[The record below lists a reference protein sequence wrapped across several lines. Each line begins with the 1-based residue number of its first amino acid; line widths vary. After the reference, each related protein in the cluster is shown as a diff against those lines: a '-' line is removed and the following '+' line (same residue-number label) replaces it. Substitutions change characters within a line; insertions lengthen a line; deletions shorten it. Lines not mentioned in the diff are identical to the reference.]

1 MSENITFKQW
11 VSKAGNKTAGFV
23 SNFADH
29 RSAAT
34 HLQSLITSGEF
45 DDEFT
50 ADVCKSVL
58 KKGDKA
64 PEFALFFCHHKATF
78 GNGFAK
84 KWAKRDAANDDV
96 SASVGNCLALAKFM
110 FSEFAE
116 RRIWKDTARTPALE
130 VPVQIGEGDPHILR
144 VTILTKSTVP
154 ENNGNLSLSL
164 RTPDFTWDT
173 KDTTDTWQ
181 GTIVANP
188 DHADPIGKFNP
199 RDCHPDV
206 QALLT
211 AITND
216 PQILSGWTEF
226 FNRRSVDRNQQSF
239 SHPLFGGGSEPHENV
254 APVASTPVDI
264 KTLRSHARFH

>member
-29 RSAAT
+29 SSAAM

-50 ADVCKSVL
+50 ADVCKTVI

-84 KWAKRDAANDDV
+84 KWAKLDAANDAV
-96 SASVGNCLALAKFM
+96 SVAVG
-110 FSEFAE
+110 
-116 RRIWKDTARTPALE
+116 ALE

-144 VTILTKSTVP
+144 VTILAKSTTP

-173 KDTTDTWQ
+173 KDTTETWQ

-206 QALLT
+206 QSLLT
-211 AITND
+211 AVAND
-216 PQILSGWTEF
+216 PQILAGWVEF
-226 FNRRSVDRNQQSF
+226 FNRRSVERTPQSF
-239 SHPLFGGGSEPHENV
+239 SHPFFGGGAEPHENV
-254 APVASTPVDI
+254 NPVPSTPVDI

>member
-84 KWAKRDAANDDV
+84 KWAKRDAANDAV
-96 SASVGNCLALAKFM
+96 SASVGNCLELAKFM

-116 RRIWKDTARTPALE
+116 RRIWKDCVA
-130 VPVQIGEGDPHILR
+130 VQPP
-144 VTILTKSTVP
+144 S
-154 ENNGNLSLSL
+154 
-164 RTPDFTWDT
+164 F
-173 KDTTDTWQ
+173 
-181 GTIVANP
+181 
-188 DHADPIGKFNP
+188 
-199 RDCHPDV
+199 DCCAV
-206 QALLT
+206 K
-211 AITND
+211 
-216 PQILSGWTEF
+216 SGWGT
-226 FNRRSVDRNQQSF
+226 QSPN
-239 SHPLFGGGSEPHENV
+239 SGGPYCV
-254 APVASTPVDI
+254 KAIA
-264 KTLRSHARFH
+264 A